1 MKGKCKRMNQENA
14 TAIIEGTGI
23 KVAVIGVGNGG
34 SQSAIAAVRHGI
46 PAMVFN
52 TSEKDLDDSLIGSQ
66 IKGYLIGDGRGSG
79 KDRDN
84 AMVLLKSNGKG
95 GIKEIFTNPHFK
107 ATVEPA
113 DVVFVTFSTGGGTG
127 SGIGPTLASMI
138 HKAYGNKVVI
148 PYGILPKNAES
159 VMAQANSIACVDDM
173 TKTGTPYMLADLGFY
188 ENESQEI
195 AFAKIG
201 EYMAETMCVIRGDYL
216 KMSTS
221 GMADERDMLTVISEP
236 GYMIIN
242 MKRDITETMLA
253 SKTLQSFLVD
263 EIKSSPACR
272 IQKDHL
278 LQYNLIVANVN
289 SSVNDPV
296 KVGDYSELNEFIGEP
311 KATYTNFSV
320 DDTISDFDVF
330 CIISGLTV
338 PMDRFAAAKAKV
350 KANKEKYEKQSA
362 LNLSGEREATSIK
375 GNDNT
380 RSIIMGSAN
389 SSEADLS
396 FLDNF

>member
-1 MKGKCKRMNQENA
+1 MNELNA
-14 TAIIEGTGI
+14 TAVLEGTSI

-34 SQSAIAAVRHGI
+34 SQSAIAAVAKGI
-46 PAMVFN
+46 PAMVMN
-52 TSEKDLDDSLIGSQ
+52 TSEKDLDDTLIGNQ

-84 AMVLLKSNGKG
+84 AMALLKSNGNA
-95 GIKEIFTNPHFK
+95 GIQEMFKNPFFRQI
-107 ATVEPA
+107 VEPA

-127 SGIGPTLASMI
+127 SGIGPTIASMI
-138 HKAYGNKVVI
+138 HKAYAQKVVI

-159 VMAQANSIACVDDM
+159 VMAQANTIACVDDM
-173 TKTGTPYMLADLGFY
+173 TKTGTPYMLADLSYY

-195 AFAKIG
+195 AFTKVG
-201 EYMAETMCVIRGDYL
+201 KYMAETMCVIRGDYL
-216 KMSTS
+216 KISAA

-236 GYMIIN
+236 GYMTIHIKN
-242 MKRDITETMLA
+242 GITESMLA
-253 SKTLQSFLVD
+253 GGKTLQSFLID
-263 EIKSSPACR
+263 EVKNSPACR
-272 IQKDHL
+272 IQRDGL
-278 LQYNLIVANVN
+278 LQYNLLVANIN
-289 SSVNDPV
+289 SSVNDPM
-296 KVGDYSELNEFIGEP
+296 KAGDYSELNSFVGEP
-311 KATYTNFSV
+311 KATYSNFSV
-320 DDTISDFDVF
+320 DDTISDFEVMA
-330 CIISGLTV
+330 ITSGLTV

-362 LNLSGEREATSIK
+362 LNLAGERAATALK

-396 FLDNF
+396 FLEDF

>member
-1 MKGKCKRMNQENA
+1 MNQENA

-84 AMVLLKSNGKG
+84 AMALLKSNGKG

-159 VMAQANSIACVDDM
+159 VLAHANSIACVDDM
-173 TKTGTPYMLADLGFY
+173 TKTGTPYLRADLGFY
-188 ENESQEI
+188 ENESQEL

-201 EYMAETMCVIRGDYL
+201 EYRAETMCVIRGDYL
-216 KMSTS
+216 TMSTS

-236 GYMIIN
+236 GYMTIN

-272 IQKDHL
+272 IQKDQDPKKGKDL
-278 LQYNLIVANVN
+278 LKPLPIKIRKGNLTAKDLLIISAAHAERGNCHKQEYKVCERRDHRLRKESVQAVITVGGNVHHHN
-289 SSVNDPV
+289 ADTGCRAESVN
-296 KVGDYSELNEFIGEP
+296 
-311 KATYTNFSV
+311 
-320 DDTISDFDVF
+320 
-330 CIISGLTV
+330 
-338 PMDRFAAAKAKV
+338 
-350 KANKEKYEKQSA
+350 
-362 LNLSGEREATSIK
+362 
-375 GNDNT
+375 
-380 RSIIMGSAN
+380 
-389 SSEADLS
+389 
-396 FLDNF
+396 

>member
-1 MKGKCKRMNQENA
+1 MMNEENA
-14 TAIIEGTGI
+14 RAVVSETGI

-34 SQSAIAAVRHGI
+34 SQTAIAAARKGI
-46 PAMVFN
+46 PVMVFN
-52 TSEKDLDDSLIGSQ
+52 TSEKDLDDSLIGNQ

-79 KDRDN
+79 KDREN
-84 AMVLLKSNGKG
+84 AMALLKSGGKG
-95 GIKEIFTNPHFK
+95 GIKDIFTDPFFK
-107 ATVEPA
+107 STVEPA

-127 SGIGPTLASMI
+127 SGIGPTLANLI
-138 HKAYGNKVVI
+138 HKAYGQKVVI

-173 TKTGTPYMLADLGFY
+173 TRNGTPYMLADLSHY

-195 AFAKIG
+195 AFQKIG

-216 KMSTS
+216 KMSAS

-236 GYMIIN
+236 GYMTIH
-242 MKRDITETMLA
+242 MKRGITETMLNTK
-253 SKTLQSFLVD
+253 SLQSFLID
-263 EIKSSPACR
+263 EIKASPACR
-272 IQKDHL
+272 IQRDHL

-289 SSVNDPV
+289 SSVDDPV
-296 KVGDYSELNEFIGEP
+296 KVGDYSELNEYIGEP
-311 KATYTNFSV
+311 KATYVNFSV

-330 CIISGLTV
+330 SVISGLTV

-362 LNLSGEREATSIK
+362 LNLATEREATAIK

-389 SSEADLS
+389 SQAADLS
-396 FLDNF
+396 FLDEF